1 MRKLLCALSLSSLAI
16 RHSIHSLLPHFIQS
30 TIMSTIDVNGD
41 GVTLLYGAIVLLV
54 TSWTIF
60 TMRVGV
66 RVWRKAFGMD
76 DYLMSTGIVRVFH

>member
-1 MRKLLCALSLSSLAI
+1 
-16 RHSIHSLLPHFIQS
+16 
-30 TIMSTIDVNGD
+30 MSTIDVSGD